1 MSGNPWT
8 GARFLEYRNTGPG
21 AGSNDNRPQ
30 LTDEQATTYTVRH
43 YLAGDDGWNPTPH

>member
-1 MSGNPWT
+1 MDRRPLP
-8 GARFLEYRNTGPG
+8 RVPQHRPG